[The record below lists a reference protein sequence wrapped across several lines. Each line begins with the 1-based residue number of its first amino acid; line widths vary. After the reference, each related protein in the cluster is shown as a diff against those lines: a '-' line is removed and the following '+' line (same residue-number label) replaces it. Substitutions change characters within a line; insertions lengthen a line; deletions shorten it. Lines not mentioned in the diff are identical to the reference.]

1 MRCHK
6 NIFLFLLLGVIA
18 LHAQAKPAA
27 APQQQAKPAT
37 ARQQQA
43 KPAAAPQQQAKPAA
57 APQAKPKNAQDTVA
71 WHEKSA
77 AARIRFNVFSKR
89 SPVIFVPVPTELSDA
104 KNVAAIDD
112 RGTRLEAIPFFR
124 DGKLFGAAVNAAKL
138 TAPGG
143 QPPNVRLNASL
154 YLLPEPP
161 KETAVWAAPSV
172 RASRHGQTLTTR
184 AFTAAEM
191 LRLYANLKPRRNFL
205 PAQTVDSFGAIPE
218 GNPRWQS
225 PPETTYGVSVFTWE
239 AFWNVEKQQAV
250 RFGGDQ
256 THVAW
261 TVLLDGKPVANWQA
275 TGDVE
280 IRKEGGSFGAAV
292 DVPPGLHALQFLAV
306 QCLHQPIPKLL
317 VKDAADKEGA
327 GQPPSG
333 LFPIQRPFLF
343 GVEVNGHPEASVIG
357 SVYQEQAFYFQQTE
371 QTVVSYRL
379 SSNGKTV
386 LLPNGSS
393 TPAPVWQNHAISA
406 HADYPSVQLKAA
418 SATYTFPGFARWTQG
433 VAANFH
439 AHVGGL
445 TPLVRHGDPLT
456 GDLRVQWPESI
467 PPDIRNLLKF
477 NVQQQRQDG
486 SPSAPSAE
494 VAADTAEMFPFSL
507 PVADDTA
514 AIVFTPD
521 FAGVAP
527 FPPVTV
533 KILRSKDATANIT
546 AQGTALYENGNS
558 DACRVAFIMDPLP
571 DTPPETTA
579 SAYPDSLF
587 ILDDFIAT
595 ANAPQANILPETLL
609 TEYFQHTPLT
619 QITHAAVHC
628 PPGTDDFIAIPANL
642 SAMTGLKPKTAL
654 LAIGYEPLKAGL
666 SPLDATDQILF
677 AAQACQAHGIQPIF
691 VTLPPL
697 PEIAAETSRLA
708 ALYLKELALR
718 TNTPVID
725 LYAQAM
731 IEHVNTGEWRLA
743 DSITIPTLN
752 NTGRIWVIQKTATR
766 LMKLFK

>member
-1 MRCHK
+1 MRRLK
-6 NIFLFLLLGVIA
+6 NILLFLLLGIIA
-18 LHAQAKPAA
+18 LHAQDKPAAPQQPAKPAEQPAKPAEQPAKPAA
-27 APQQQAKPAT
+27 QP
-37 ARQQQA
+37 A
-43 KPAAAPQQQAKPAA
+43 KPAAKPAQSAKPAA
-57 APQAKPKNAQDTVA
+57 DG

-77 AARIRFNVFSKR
+77 AARIRFTVFSRR
-89 SPVIFVPVPTELSDA
+89 SPVIYVPVPTELADA
-104 KNVAAIDD
+104 KNVVAVDD
-112 RGTRLEAIPFFR
+112 RGVRLEAFPFFK
-124 DGKLFGAAVNAAKL
+124 DGKLIGAAVNAAKL

-143 QPPNVRLNASL
+143 QPPNLRPNASL

-161 KETAVWAAPSV
+161 KEKAVWSAPSV
-172 RASRHGQTLTTR
+172 RVSRHGQSLTTR
-184 AFTAAEM
+184 AFTAEEM

-205 PAQTVDSFGAIPE
+205 PAQTVDSFGAIPDS
-218 GNPRWQS
+218 NPRWQS

-239 AFWNVEKQQAV
+239 ALWNVEKTQAV

-261 TVLLDGKPVANWQA
+261 TVLLDGKPVANWH
-275 TGDVE
+275 DRENVE
-280 IRKEGGSFGAAV
+280 MRKDGGNFGAAV
-292 DVPPGLHALQFLAV
+292 EVAAGLHSLQFLVV
-306 QCLHQPIPKLL
+306 QCLNQPIPKLL
-317 VKDAADKEGA
+317 MKDAADKEGA
-327 GQPPSG
+327 GQPPVG
-333 LFPIQRPFLF
+333 LFPMQRPFLF
-343 GVEVNGHPEASVIG
+343 GVEVNGHQEASVMG
-357 SVYQEQAFYFQQTE
+357 SAYQEQAFYFQQTA

-379 SSNGKTV
+379 PQDGKTA
-386 LLPNGSS
+386 LLPNSAS
-393 TPAPVWQNHAISA
+393 NPATVQQNHAICA
-406 HADYPSVQLKAA
+406 YADYPTVQLKAA

-433 VAANFH
+433 LAANFH
-439 AHVGGL
+439 AHVGDL
-445 TPLVRHGDPLT
+445 TPLVRHGDSLK
-456 GDLRVQWPESI
+456 GDIRVQWPESI

-477 NVQQQRQDG
+477 NVQQKKQDG
-486 SPSAPSAE
+486 SQSVPSAE
-494 VAADTAEMFPFSL
+494 LAADATETFPFILS
-507 PVADDTA
+507 VAEDTA
-514 AIVFTPD
+514 VIVFTPD

-527 FPPVTV
+527 FPPVTI
-533 KILRSKDATANIT
+533 KILRSKDATTNIT

-571 DTPPETTA
+571 DTPSEAVST
-579 SAYPDSLF
+579 AYPESLF

-595 ANAPQANILPETLL
+595 ANAPQANVLPETLMA
-609 TEYFQHTPLT
+609 EYFQHTPLT
-619 QITHAAVHC
+619 QITHASVHC

-642 SAMTGLKPKTAL
+642 STMIGLKPKAAL

-677 AAQACQAHGIQPIF
+677 ASQACRANGIQPIF

-752 NTGRIWVIQKTATR
+752 NTGRIWVIQKTASR

>member
-1 MRCHK
+1 MRCLK

-18 LHAQAKPAA
+18 LHAQDKPAA
-27 APQQQAKPAT
+27 APQQQDKPAAAPQQQDKPAT
-37 ARQQQA
+37 
-43 KPAAAPQQQAKPAA
+43 APQQQAKPAA
-57 APQAKPKNAQDTVA
+57 TPQAKPKNAQDTAA

-112 RGTRLEAIPFFR
+112 RGTRLEAVPFFR

-143 QPPNVRLNASL
+143 QPPNVRPNASL

-161 KETAVWAAPSV
+161 KETAAWAAPSV

-292 DVPPGLHALQFLAV
+292 DVAPGLHALQFLAV

-317 VKDAADKEGA
+317 VKDTADKEGT
-327 GQPPSG
+327 GQPPTG

-418 SATYTFPGFARWTQG
+418 LATYTFPGFARWTQG

-445 TPLVRHGDPLT
+445 TPLVRHGDPLK

-477 NVQQQRQDG
+477 NVQQQKQDG
-486 SPSAPSAE
+486 SPSAPTTE
-494 VAADTAEMFPFSL
+494 VAANTTEMFPFSL

-579 SAYPDSLF
+579 SAYPD
-587 ILDDFIAT
+587 
-595 ANAPQANILPETLL
+595 ETLL

-619 QITHAAVHC
+619 QVTHAAVHC